1 MQYTGTGPEELRT
14 ESSPG
19 YCQIRLSYGTGTSG
33 CGVLGFDA
41 LNVHVLQE
49 IRKQIILF
57 RRGTGVPRLFFVLR
71 RLQAL
76 LAERRICF
84 LRLCGRSR
92 RTGGAKADRL
102 CGLSAVIR
110 KIYKLPIEIP
120 G

>member
-57 RRGTGVPRLFFVLR
+57 RRGTGVPRLFFCAPPSAGPFGREADLFSPPARTQSEDR
-71 RLQAL
+71 RCKSRSVVQFVCRDQKNLQIA
-76 LAERRICF
+76 
-84 LRLCGRSR
+84 
-92 RTGGAKADRL
+92 
-102 CGLSAVIR
+102 
-110 KIYKLPIEIP
+110 Y
-120 G
+120 

>member
-14 ESSPG
+14 ESPPG
-19 YCQIRLSYGTGTSG
+19 YCQIRLSYGTFCRGMWR
-33 CGVLGFDA
+33 FDA

-57 RRGTGVPRLFFVLR
+57 RRGTGVPRLFFCVPRCLR
-71 RLQAL
+71 
-76 LAERRICF
+76 
-84 LRLCGRSR
+84 GRSR

>member
-14 ESSPG
+14 ESPPG
-19 YCQIRLSYGTGTSG
+19 YCQIRLSYGTFCRGMWR
-33 CGVLGFDA
+33 FDA

-57 RRGTGVPRLFFVLR
+57 RRGTGVPRLFFCVPR
-71 RLQAL
+71 CLQAL
-76 LAERRICF
+76 LAERRTCF
-84 LRLCGRSR
+84 LRLRGRSR